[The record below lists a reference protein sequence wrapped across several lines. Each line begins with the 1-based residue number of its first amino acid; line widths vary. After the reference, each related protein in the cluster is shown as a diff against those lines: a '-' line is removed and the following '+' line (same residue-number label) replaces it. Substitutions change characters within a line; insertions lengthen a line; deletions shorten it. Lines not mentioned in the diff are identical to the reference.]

1 LRVTQAL
8 IDQGPPN
15 ASRIPVLATS
25 DNANVTSIA
34 VGRHPDVTNMP
45 NASFPAPGSVPEDR
59 PLVIDDGE
67 HILRANPIVVDSP
80 WSNPPGA
87 PRWRNLTT
95 PSDSSGPITVDS
107 NPATVSSTNE
117 GVPDAGPVVE
127 DRPSA
132 TYPFADIS
140 RVPSPTPRGFYD
152 PDDYHRLERHQ
163 IQSLLERRPD
173 PARFDRYAFAD
184 QQFADFY
191 QGVISDFANLSNN
204 YPAANDRERDARVAH
219 VVSVTR
225 RFHSLNRVVR
235 P

>member
-1 LRVTQAL
+1 MDTA
-8 IDQGPPN
+8 
-15 ASRIPVLATS
+15 AA
-25 DNANVTSIA
+25 
-34 VGRHPDVTNMP
+34 PDHRLDLE
-45 NASFPAPGSVPEDR
+45 AR
-59 PLVIDDGE
+59 PLIMNDDGE
-67 HILRANPIVVDSP
+67 SVSRLVSSYLSYVRIAIDNMYMMFVTFKKALRVNHTLVDPS
-80 WSNPPGA
+80 WTYPPGA

-95 PSDSSGPITVDS
+95 PSDGSGPITVDS
-107 NPATVSSTNE
+107 GPATVDTTNE
-117 GVPDAGPVVE
+117 GVPAANPTVE
-127 DRPSA
+127 NRPSA

-152 PDDYHRLERHQ
+152 PDDYHRLEHHQ